1 MAILEAGGAG
11 LFAVAVYH
19 PHLVHHRGGQVVQR
33 RALVVEKEGAAAY
46 GDFVN
51 FLSVEL
57 HLAIVRYL
65 HARHAFKEVLEH
77 SVGAHP
83 EGGGVEFHGVFFDDD
98 GIAHLVNHGSL
109 QVLLVLLQFHRT
121 QLRDP
126 FPKIAA
132 FHKGLEAHHLYVE
145 GVLTKR
151 DLLQLGLSLVVGKG
165 KVGDGGILGRNHI
178 HGSKGDGLVGE

>member
-1 MAILEAGGAG
+1 MPILEAGGAG

-57 HLAIVRYL
+57 HLAIVRNL

-77 SVGAHP
+77 GVGAHP
-83 EGGGVEFHGVFFDDD
+83 EGGGVELHGVFFDEDGVPHLIDD
-98 GIAHLVNHGSL
+98 GGL
-109 QVLLVLLQFHRT
+109 QVLLVLLQLYRA

-126 FPKIAA
+126 FPEIAV
-132 FHKGLEAHHLYVE
+132 FHEGLEAHHLYVK
-145 GVLTKR
+145 GVLAKR

-165 KVGDGGILGRNHI
+165 KVGDGGIFGRNHI
-178 HGSKGDGLVGE
+178 DGSKGDGLVGE

>member
-33 RALVVEKEGAAAY
+33 RALVVEEEGAAAY
-46 GDFVN
+46 GDLVD

-57 HLAIVRYL
+57 HFSIGRNL
-65 HARHAFKEVLEH
+65 HAGHAFKEVLEH

-83 EGGGVEFHGVFFDDD
+83 EGGSVELHGVFFDEDGVAHFVDD
-98 GIAHLVNHGSL
+98 GGL
-109 QVLLVLLQFHRT
+109 QVLLVLLQLHRA

-126 FPKIAA
+126 FPEIAV
-132 FHKGLEAHHLYVE
+132 FHEGLEAHHFYVK
-145 GVLTKR
+145 GVLAKR
-151 DLLQLGLSLVVGKG
+151 NLLQLGLSFVVGEG
-165 KVGDGGILGRNHI
+165 KVGDGGIFGRNHI